1 MSGATQLVVETE
13 TLPDGVLLRPKGD
26 VDMARS
32 PALRTKLT
40 ESLKSKPARLV
51 IDLCDVPYM
60 DSSGLA
66 TLIEALQ
73 TTRKS
78 EIKFIVCNLSPRV
91 RSILEIARLT
101 TVFTVVDSCDL
112 ALKA

>member
-1 MSGATQLVVETE
+1 MSGATILVVEIE
-13 TLPDGVLLRPKGD
+13 TLPDGFALRPKGD

-32 PALRTKLT
+32 PALRAKLT
-40 ESLKSKPARLV
+40 ESLKSKPGRLV
-51 IDLCDVPYM
+51 VDLSDVPYM

-73 TTRKS
+73 TTRKNQ
-78 EIKFIVCNLSPRV
+78 IKFIICNLSPRV

-101 TVFTVVDSCDL
+101 TVFTVVENREQ
-112 ALKA
+112 ALQA

>member
-1 MSGATQLVVETE
+1 VVDIEK
-13 TLPDGVLLRPKGD
+13 LPDGVALRPRGD

-32 PALRTKLT
+32 PALRAKLT
-40 ESLKSKPARLV
+40 ESIKAMPPRLV
-51 IDLCDVPYM
+51 MDLSDVPYM

-78 EIKFIVCNLSPRV
+78 RIKFIMCNLSPRV

-101 TVFTVVDSCDL
+101 TVFTVVDSREQ
-112 ALKA
+112 ALQA